1 MKVFLDTN
9 VLVSAFATR
18 GLCADVF
25 RLVVLRHELLFG
37 EVVLEEL
44 EAVLLTKL
52 RVPGPT
58 VEKLLQHLGE
68 HIVVLRPRTAPIEV
82 ASDPSDAWVLASAL
96 AAGADVLVSGD
107 QDLLDLSPRVEI
119 EILTPR
125 AFWNRV
131 RNEDSAETA

>member
-25 RLVVLRHELLFG
+25 RLVALRHELLIG

-52 RVPGPT
+52 RVPEPT
-58 VEKLLQHLGE
+58 VEELLQHLRE
-68 HIVVLRPRTAPIEV
+68 HIVVPRPRTASIEV
-82 ASDPSDAWVLASAL
+82 PSDPSDTWVLASAM
-96 AAGADVLVSGD
+96 AASADVLVSGD
-107 QDLLDLSPRVEI
+107 QDLLDLSPRVEL

-125 AFWNRV
+125 AFWNRMS
-131 RNEDSAETA
+131 NEDPAEPA